1 MTTVEIILLIVGIVF
16 MIASFFVTER
26 LSQKEVTQ
34 LAEVSSTAVK
44 RILEKNMQQTKV
56 DVAMLW
62 EDPWRMPGVVWNG
75 NQISRFRISA
85 SIR

>member
-44 RILEKNMQQTKV
+44 RILEKNMQQT
-56 DVAMLW
+56 
-62 EDPWRMPGVVWNG
+62 
-75 NQISRFRISA
+75 
-85 SIR
+85 